1 MGNAQASNRKI
12 RVLVVDDSALARKI
26 LAEGLARDP
35 QIEVVGVARDPYVAW
50 DILLRERP
58 DVVTLDV
65 EMPGMDGVTFL
76 KEYMPIVPTPTVVV
90 SAFTERGKKVTIAAL
105 EAGAVDVVLKP
116 RIGVVDEF
124 PLMMDEIRQRVKAA
138 ARANVARQA
147 RARSRPHRPAV
158 TSEPGRVIPA
168 SDHKVIAIGA
178 SAGGVSALTQI
189 IPAFPPSAPP
199 ILIVQ
204 HMPPGFTAS
213 FAERLNHL
221 SPMEVREAR
230 DGDLVHP
237 GLVLVAPGGKRHM
250 EVRRQGEEYRVVL
263 TEGEKVSGHVPS
275 VDMLFFSIARYAGRN
290 AAAAVLTGM
299 GNDGAAGLL
308 AIRRAGGRTFVQDEQ
323 TSVVFGMPRA
333 AWEKGGAERQV
344 PLEEIPMRL
353 LEALSGEIA
362 STKE

>member
-1 MGNAQASNRKI
+1 MGTAQAGNRKI
-12 RVLVVDDSALARKI
+12 RVLIVDDSALARKI

-35 QIEVVGVARDPYVAW
+35 QIEVIGVARDPYVAW
-50 DILLRERP
+50 EILLKERP
-58 DVVTLDV
+58 DVITLDV

-90 SAFTERGKKVTIAAL
+90 SAFTERGQKVTIAAL

-116 RIGVVDEF
+116 RVGVVDEF

-138 ARANVARQA
+138 ARANVARHA
-147 RARSRPHRPAV
+147 RMHTRPHRPLA
-158 TSEPGRVIPA
+158 TIEAGRALPE
-168 SDHKVIAIGA
+168 SDSKIIAIGA

-189 IPAFPPSAPP
+189 IPAFPPSAPG

-221 SPMEVREAR
+221 SPMEVREAQ
-230 DGDLVHP
+230 DGDVVHP

-250 EVRRQGEEYRVVL
+250 EVHRQGREYRVVL
-263 TEGEKVSGHVPS
+263 REGEKVAGHIPS
-275 VDMLFFSIARYAGRN
+275 VDMLFFSVARAAGRN

-299 GNDGAAGLL
+299 GSDGAAGLL
-308 AIRRAGGRTFVQDEQ
+308 AIRRAGGRTFAQDEQ

-333 AWEKGGAERQV
+333 AWERGGAEKQV
-344 PLEEIPMRL
+344 PLEEIPVHLM
-353 LEALSGEIA
+353 EALSV
-362 STKE
+362 KE